1 MDQRI
6 INLYDR
12 FTHGFINRREFL
24 DRLGELAGS
33 AAAAAALVPLLQ
45 NDPAKAAAVAPD
57 DLRLLPDLVTY
68 PAPDGTKI
76 TSYLVRAKNKTKR
89 PAVIV
94 IHENRGLVDHIKDV
108 TRRLAV
114 EGFLALG
121 VDMLSPYG
129 GTPAD
134 EDKARDM
141 FADKVKPEEAAPRI
155 AAAVGYLQEHPESTG
170 NVGAIG
176 FCWGGGMV
184 NRLAV
189 LSPALKA
196 GVAYY
201 GVQVTADQVPV
212 IQAPLLLHYAGND
225 ERVDAGIPAYE
236 AALKANGKRYTIYV
250 YEGAQHAFN
259 NDTSAARYNKAAADL
274 AWGRTLAFLKDN
286 LGAPPPLG

>member
-57 DLRLLPDLVTY
+57 DLRLLPDWVTY

-76 TSYLVRAKNKTKR
+76 SGYLARPKKTTKR

-94 IHENRGLVDHIKDV
+94 IHENRGLSDHIKDV

-114 EGFLALG
+114 EGFLALS

-155 AAAVGYLQEHPESTG
+155 AAAVGYLQQHPESTG

-176 FCWGGGMV
+176 FCWGGSMV

-196 GVAYY
+196 AVAYY
-201 GVQVTADQVPV
+201 GVQVPADQVPA

-274 AWGRTLAFLKDN
+274 AWGRTLTFLKDN

>member
-68 PAPDGTKI
+68 PAPDGTKV
-76 TSYLVRAKNKTKR
+76 SGYLARPKNKTKR

-134 EDKARDM
+134 DDKARDM

-155 AAAVGYLQEHPESTG
+155 AAAVGYLQQHPESTG
-170 NVGAIG
+170 NVGVIG

-201 GVQVTADQVPV
+201 GVQVPADQVPA

>member
-12 FTHGFINRREFL
+12 FTHGFMNRREFL
-24 DRLGELAGS
+24 DRLGEIAGS

-57 DLRLLPDLVTY
+57 DLRLLPDMVTY

-76 TSYLVRAKNKTKR
+76 AGYLVRAKNQTKR
-89 PAVIV
+89 PAVVV

-108 TRRLAV
+108 TRRLAL

-134 EDKARDM
+134 EDKARDL

-155 AAAVGYLQEHPESTG
+155 AAAVGYLQQHPESTG

-189 LSPALKA
+189 LNPNLKA

-201 GVQVTADQVPV
+201 GVQVPADQVPA

-274 AWGRTLAFLKDN
+274 AWGRALAFLKDN

>member
-57 DLRLLPDLVTY
+57 DLRLLSDLVTY
-68 PAPDGTKI
+68 PAPDGTKV
-76 TSYLVRAKNKTKR
+76 SGYLARPKNKTKR

-129 GTPAD
+129 GTPTD

-155 AAAVGYLQEHPESTG
+155 AAAVGYLQQHPESTG

-201 GVQVTADQVPV
+201 GVQVSADQVPA

-236 AALKANGKRYTIYV
+236 AALKANGKRYAIYV

>member
-12 FTHGFINRREFL
+12 FTHGLINRRTFL

-33 AAAAAALVPLLQ
+33 AAAAAALLPLLQ

-57 DLRLLPDLVTY
+57 DLRLLPDFVTY
-68 PAPDGTKI
+68 PVPDGAKI
-76 TSYLVRAKNKTKR
+76 SSYLVRPKNKAKR

-155 AAAVGYLQEHPESTG
+155 AAAVGYLQQHPESTG

-201 GVQVTADQVPV
+201 GVQVPADQVPA

-250 YEGAQHAFN
+250 YDGAQHAFN